1 MANNR
6 GAVQKDDI
14 LLASTGGGVLGKVAL
29 FSEQDKNY
37 MADSHV
43 TIIRDSKKRFVPKYI
58 YYILSINFDLINGRL
73 AQGSTNQTELQR
85 EWLRAF
91 LFPLP
96 NISEQKEIVVHIQT
110 SSHTLDNAIA
120 KANQEITL
128 IKEYREAL
136 IAEAVTGKIDVR
148 GWRKQRKKAA

>member
-1 MANNR
+1 
-6 GAVQKDDI
+6 
-14 LLASTGGGVLGKVAL
+14 
-29 FSEQDKNY
+29 

-43 TIIRDSKKRFVPKYI
+43 TIIRDSKKRFVPEYI

-85 EWLRAF
+85 EWLRSF

-96 NISEQKEIVVHIQT
+96 NISEQKKIVVHIQT
-110 SSHTLDNAIA
+110 SSHILDNAIA
-120 KANQEITL
+120 KANQEIIL

-148 GWRKQRKKAA
+148 GWRKQREKAA